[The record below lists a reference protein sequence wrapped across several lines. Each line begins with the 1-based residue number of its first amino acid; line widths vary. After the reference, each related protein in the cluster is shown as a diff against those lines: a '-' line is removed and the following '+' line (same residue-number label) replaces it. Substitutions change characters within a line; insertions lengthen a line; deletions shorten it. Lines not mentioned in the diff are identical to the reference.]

1 MALDA
6 AGHRLHHH
14 VRPSS
19 VTAQATAGTSRK
31 AYLDWLRGVAVIVMI
46 QGHVIDSWTLV
57 ADKNLTAYR
66 WITFIGGIAGAPL
79 FLFLAGVAL
88 ALAAASRLE
97 KGRTLPDVAALAR
110 RRGWQIFGLAFLF
123 RLQSWLIS
131 GGPALKLLKVDILN
145 VMGLSMVAGA
155 VLWALGR
162 RTRTR
167 IAVFVGA
174 AVACAMVTPLVRTTE
189 AIRLLP
195 DPVEW
200 YLIPAAG
207 TTAFTL
213 LPWAGFLFAG
223 AACGVL
229 LEAMRS
235 HAGER
240 SANFGLA
247 VAGVIT
253 AAAGY
258 AASFLPAIYEQT
270 NFWTSSPTF
279 FFVRLGLVMAL
290 VPVAYVVSAWWAWER
305 MREFGRASLFV
316 YWIHVEI
323 VYGVLTAALH
333 RRLPF
338 EWSYLAFVGFAFL
351 MFAVVKLREPL
362 QNAIRYVIFA
372 INARLN
378 ILPVRSSR
386 RSL

>member
-1 MALDA
+1 MHGGGRRGDSREGTSRADRVSRDFHWRARRGAAAALPPNRSPLPYHRPRSPRGCRARDRALEADVLLGMALDA
-6 AGHRLHHH
+6 AGHRLPHH

-46 QGHVIDSWTLV
+46 QGHVIDSWTLA

-97 KGRTLPDVAALAR
+97 KGRTFPDVAALAR

-162 RTRTR
+162 STRMR

-258 AASFLPAIYEQT
+258 AASFLP
-270 NFWTSSPTF
+270 
-279 FFVRLGLVMAL
+279 
-290 VPVAYVVSAWWAWER
+290 
-305 MREFGRASLFV
+305 
-316 YWIHVEI
+316 
-323 VYGVLTAALH
+323 
-333 RRLPF
+333 
-338 EWSYLAFVGFAFL
+338 
-351 MFAVVKLREPL
+351 
-362 QNAIRYVIFA
+362 
-372 INARLN
+372 
-378 ILPVRSSR
+378 
-386 RSL
+386 

>member
-1 MALDA
+1 MTTHTATA
-6 AGHRLHHH
+6 AG
-14 VRPSS
+14 
-19 VTAQATAGTSRK
+19 RK
-31 AYLDWLRGVAVIVMI
+31 DYLDWLRGVAVIVMI

-57 ADKNLTAYR
+57 ADRDLATYR
-66 WITFIGGIAGAPL
+66 WITFVGGIGGAPL
-79 FLFLAGVAL
+79 FLFLAGVTL
-88 ALAAASRLE
+88 ALAAGSRLE
-97 KGRTLPDVAALAR
+97 RGRTLTEAAALAR

-131 GGPALKLLKVDILN
+131 GGAPVRMLKVDILN
-145 VMGLSMVAGA
+145 VMGLSMVAAA

-162 RTRTR
+162 RVPAR
-167 IAVFVGA
+167 IALFAGGA
-174 AVACAMVTPLVRTTE
+174 AACAMVTPLVRATA
-189 AIRLLP
+189 AIGTLP
-195 DPVEW
+195 DPLEW

-229 LEAMRS
+229 LDAARS
-235 HAGER
+235 RTSER
-240 SANFGLA
+240 SANLGL
-247 VAGVIT
+247 
-253 AAAGY
+253 AAAGVVTAAGGY
-258 AASFLPAIYEQT
+258 ATSFLPAIYQHT

-279 FFVRLGLVMAL
+279 FFVRLGMVMAL
-290 VPVAYVVSAWWAWER
+290 VPLAYVISARWEWGR

-316 YWIHVEI
+316 YWIHVEM
-323 VYGVLTAALH
+323 VYGVLTAPLH

-338 EWSYLAFVGFAFL
+338 EWAYPAFVAFAFL
-351 MFAVVKLREPL
+351 MFVVVKRREPL

-386 RSL
+386 LE

>member
-1 MALDA
+1 
-6 AGHRLHHH
+6 
-14 VRPSS
+14 
-19 VTAQATAGTSRK
+19 VTPHTTAETARK

-46 QGHVIDSWTLV
+46 QGHVIDSWTLA
-57 ADKNLTAYR
+57 ADRNLTVYR
-66 WITFIGGIAGAPL
+66 WITFVGGVAGAPL

-88 ALAAASRLE
+88 VLAAGSRLE
-97 KGRTLPDVAALAR
+97 RGRAVPEAAALAR

-131 GGPALKLLKVDILN
+131 GGATVKLLKVDILN

-155 VLWALGR
+155 VLWAFGR
-162 RTRTR
+162 SMRTR
-167 IAVFVGA
+167 IALFAGA
-174 AVACAMVTPLVRTTE
+174 AAACAMMTPVVRTGE
-189 AIRLLP
+189 AIRTLP
-195 DPVEW
+195 DPLEW

-229 LEAMRS
+229 LEATRS
-235 HAGER
+235 RTSER
-240 SANFGLA
+240 WANIGLA
-247 VAGVIT
+247 VAGVAT
-253 AAAGY
+253 AGGGY

-270 NFWTSSPTF
+270 NFWTSSPAF
-279 FFVRLGLVMAL
+279 FFVRLGMVMVL
-290 VPVAYVVSAWWAWER
+290 VPVAYLACTRWEWER

-316 YWIHVEI
+316 YWIHVEM
-323 VYGVLTAALH
+323 VYGVLTAPLH

-338 EWSYLAFVGFAFL
+338 EWVYPAFVAFAFL
-351 MFAVVKLREPL
+351 MFAVVKLRDPL